1 MRREL
6 ILKYLKQ
13 YKIDN
18 GQNYTINKIGVFGS
32 AARDEMTNDS
42 DVDVVVELEKADLF
56 YLIGIKN
63 DLTEIFKRDVDIIR
77 YNAGMN
83 PFLKKRIDTEARYV

>member
-56 YLIGIKN
+56 YLIAQVFNFFRQITFFGFKPLKFGIN
-63 DLTEIFKRDVDIIR
+63 LLQFYQR
-77 YNAGMN
+77 
-83 PFLKKRIDTEARYV
+83 F